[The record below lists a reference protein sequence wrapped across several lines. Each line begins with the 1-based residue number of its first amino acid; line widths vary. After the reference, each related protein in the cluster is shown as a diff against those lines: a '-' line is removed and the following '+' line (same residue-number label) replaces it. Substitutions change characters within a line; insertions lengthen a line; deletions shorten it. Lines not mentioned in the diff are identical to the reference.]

1 MTTLYVYVVIT
12 TGLQVPLAVV
22 DSLYYGKFVLAPLNI
37 LWYNVFRR
45 GGGPDLYGKTS
56 LAPRP
61 AGLVLVSFSD
71 QLVVLVSFPDQ
82 LVGNSLIPRPA
93 GWY

>member
-1 MTTLYVYVVIT
+1 MVSLAYWRCKVTTLYVYVVIT
-12 TGLQVPLAVV
+12 SGLQVPLAVV

-56 LAPRP
+56 LVPRP
-61 AGLVLVSFSD
+61 HRKS
-71 QLVVLVSFPDQ
+71 P
-82 LVGNSLIPRPA
+82 PRYHMN
-93 GWY
+93 GQM

>member
-1 MTTLYVYVVIT
+1 MNGHKIDVEGHEIDVEGSGEGVVIT
-12 TGLQVPLAVV
+12 SGLQAPLAVI

-56 LAPRP
+56 LMPRP
-61 AGLVLVSFSD
+61 HRERPS
-71 QLVVLVSFPDQ
+71 QLSHE
-82 LVGNSLIPRPA
+82 
-93 GWY
+93 WT